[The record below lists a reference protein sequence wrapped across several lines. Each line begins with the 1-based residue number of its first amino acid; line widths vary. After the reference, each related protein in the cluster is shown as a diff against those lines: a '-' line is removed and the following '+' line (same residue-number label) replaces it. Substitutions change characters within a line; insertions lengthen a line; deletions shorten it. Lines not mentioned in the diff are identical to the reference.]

1 MDEVGQAVWSRRSY
15 TTSKREERWCKEVI
29 RAQGREQNRQRPGES
44 PFPVPVSCPP
54 HLSVKCR
61 PAVRRYNAVGW
72 SVGTTA
78 VLKGPH
84 PGAGAAILNPVVLAR
99 ISNPVVHAARLPQP
113 LMPLGWWRD
122 MDGEESMRCGIAGRA
137 RRQGADGWCCRYQV
151 LWLLCWC
158 SRAIESCHGSRGR
171 DAHGGEI
178 SSCCCPL
185 QPAIWWSMPH
195 VRMSRTLP
203 PRGAVCSARRASVCY
218 SVREHVHR

>member
-1 MDEVGQAVWSRRSY
+1 M
-15 TTSKREERWCKEVI
+15 TSKREERWCKEVI
-29 RAQGREQNRQRPGES
+29 RAQGREQNRHRPGES

-122 MDGEESMRCGIAGRA
+122 MDGEESMRCCVAGRA

-151 LWLLCWC
+151 LWLLLLLVQSGHRVVSWSPGTRCPWRGDLFLLLPFATC
-158 SRAIESCHGSRGR
+158 HLVAHASPSPACACPGHSLRAVPCAAQDGPLSATPYGSMCTVDR
-171 DAHGGEI
+171 
-178 SSCCCPL
+178 L
-185 QPAIWWSMPH
+185 F
-195 VRMSRTLP
+195 
-203 PRGAVCSARRASVCY
+203 
-218 SVREHVHR
+218 